1 MENSKMKKKNLAAPA
16 GFETQNNLISITSYL
31 SKTVKGLK
39 SYPGL
44 VATYSS
50 VGPYP
55 NFASYL

>member
-1 MENSKMKKKNLAAPA
+1 MENSKMKKKKIAAPA
-16 GFETQNNLISITSYL
+16 GFETLYNLIGITFSL
-31 SKTVKGLK
+31 SKIVKGLN

-50 VGPYP
+50 VGPCP